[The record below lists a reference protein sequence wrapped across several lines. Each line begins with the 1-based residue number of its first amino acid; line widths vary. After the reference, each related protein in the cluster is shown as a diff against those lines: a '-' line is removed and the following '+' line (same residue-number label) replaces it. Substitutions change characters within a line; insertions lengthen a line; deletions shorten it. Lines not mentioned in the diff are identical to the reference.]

1 MKQATWATMAKKSL
15 AGLLAAVTGL
25 LLLGCASDGLETIT
39 VNEVTHSVFYAPQY
53 AAMELGFFEEE
64 GLRVDLVNGGG
75 SDKSMTAVLSGDAD
89 IGLMGPETA
98 VYVYNE
104 GKEDHA
110 VVIGQLTQ
118 RDGSFLVGRKDDPD
132 FTWESLRGATII
144 GGRKG
149 GMPLMTLEYVLR
161 QKGLVPGEDVFVRT
175 DIQFNLMAG
184 AFEGSDADYV
194 TLFEPTASLCER
206 EGKGHLV
213 AAVGAE
219 SGAVPFTAYL
229 VKKSSLSEKT
239 GLYQRYLNA
248 VAKGQKWVAEHTPE
262 EIAHVIAPQFPDSDE
277 ALLTAVA
284 KNYQDIGA
292 WCVSP
297 VMAEEDF
304 VRMQDIIETAG
315 ELAKRVPFAAIVD
328 NSLAEKAR

>member
-1 MKQATWATMAKKSL
+1 MKKML
-15 AGLLAAVTGL
+15 ALFLAACTALLAAGCSTG
-25 LLLGCASDGLETIT
+25 GLEKIT

-64 GLRVDLVNGGG
+64 GLAVDLVNGGG

-104 GKEDHA
+104 GKQDHA

-118 RDGSFLVGRKDDPD
+118 RDGSFLVGRKQDDAFD
-132 FTWESLRGATII
+132 WESLRGTTII

-161 QKGLVPGEDVFVRT
+161 QKGLVPGVDVNVRT

-184 AFEGSDADYV
+184 AFEGSGAEYV
-194 TLFEPTASLCER
+194 TLFEPTASLCEQ
-206 EGKGHLV
+206 EGKGYIV

-219 SGAVPFTAYL
+219 SGPVPFTAYL
-229 VKKSSLSEKT
+229 VRKSRLET
-239 GLYQRYLNA
+239 DPILYQRYMNA
-248 VAKGQKWVAEHTPE
+248 VARGQKWVAEHTPE
-262 EIAHVIAPQFPDSDE
+262 EIAAVIAPQFPDSDV

-284 KNYQDIGA
+284 RNYQKIDA
-292 WCVSP
+292 WCSNP

-304 VRMQDIIETAG
+304 IRMQDIIEAAG
-315 ELAKRVPFAAIVD
+315 ELSARVPFEDVVD
-328 NSLAEKAR
+328 NTIARQAR

>member
-1 MKQATWATMAKKSL
+1 MKKIIAWALCVLTAFCL
-15 AGLLAAVTGL
+15 
-25 LLLGCASDGLETIT
+25 CACQSTELQKVT

-64 GLRVDLVNGGG
+64 GLYIDLVNGGG
-75 SDKSMTAVLSGDAD
+75 SDKSMTAVLSGDAH

-118 RDGSFLVGRKDDPD
+118 RDGSFLVGREKDESFD
-132 FTWESLRGATII
+132 WESLRGTTVI
-144 GGRKG
+144 GGRQG
-149 GMPLMTLEYVLR
+149 GMPQMTLEYVLK
-161 QKGLVPGEDVFVRT
+161 QKGLTPGVDVNVRT

-184 AFEGSDADYV
+184 AFEGSDAQFV

-206 EGKGHLV
+206 EGKGFIV

-219 SGAVPFTAYL
+219 SGAVPFTAYM
-229 VKKSSLSEKT
+229 VKKSSLEKDRD
-239 GLYQRYLNA
+239 LYERYMRA
-248 VAKGQKWVAEHTPE
+248 VSKGQKWVAEHTPE
-262 EIAHVIAPQFPDSDE
+262 EIAEVIAPQFPDADV
-277 ALLTAVA
+277 ALLTMVA
-284 KNYQDIGA
+284 KNYQDIDA
-292 WCVSP
+292 WCKTP

-304 VRMQDIIETAG
+304 VRMQDIIESAG
-315 ELAKRVPFAAIVD
+315 ELAARVPFDAIVD
-328 NSLAEKAR
+328 NSIAEAVK